1 MSFGR
6 ECGLYIGTRYQGQK
20 AVAEQALSAPGKQE
34 HVAGNLRGPANRQ
47 TDWPSIYLTCLLIGF
62 AGLNMTIYATSLWP
76 YTTWVTKQADVAWL
90 GYALAGTSLGSI
102 LADPLFGWWQQ
113 KTNSKPPLLFG
124 FAVTLIGNIL
134 YALLPIF
141 PEAAIL
147 YVLVIS
153 RIFLG
158 FSSSAIGLLRTFVS
172 MNTLEKDR
180 LLGTAALSIGL
191 TLGLSLGPVV
201 QMAAIPLGEEGF
213 TLFGILMDQYT
224 VPAILM
230 SILCIVN
237 LIIIQFYLH
246 ENFAGFAGEIGDDGE
261 AKEDPSLPPYDKVAL
276 GVLFYIW
283 CLMMTASASEY
294 THEVITK
301 HGILQSVQCVLS
313 AIAAILLMK
322 TRIRNIDNRIQ
333 LSFALCLFLFAS
345 LFLFPW
351 PFFEPAQDFP
361 VPPGQNPHQ
370 CDAAC
375 LKRRV
380 PMWLYFFSL
389 AFCYGPAASIGVT
402 VTNSLATLVVG
413 PRKQALIQGWMT
425 AAGSLSSFLWPLGA
439 TEAFKMDGMRTISLA
454 NTSFY
459 LIGLVLIVFY
469 RKRLLPLVIP
479 GRSMDFA
486 A

>member
-1 MSFGR
+1 MVFFRMKIEES
-6 ECGLYIGTRYQGQK
+6 LNSKPHTSW
-20 AVAEQALSAPGKQE
+20 V
-34 HVAGNLRGPANRQ
+34 
-47 TDWPSIYLTCLLIGF
+47 SIYLSCIIIGF
-62 AGLNMTIYATSLWP
+62 GGLNMTIFATSLWP

-124 FAVTLIGNIL
+124 FAITLIGNL
-134 YALLPIF
+134 MYALLPIF

-153 RIFLG
+153 RICLG

-201 QMAAIPLGEEGF
+201 QMACIPIGEKGITILG
-213 TLFGILMDQYT
+213 IIINQYT
-224 VPAILM
+224 VPGILM
-230 SILCIVN
+230 SILCLINLFIVYFF
-237 LIIIQFYLH
+237 LK
-246 ENFAGFAGEIGDDGE
+246 ENFVGFAAEIDEQGEKKE
-261 AKEDPSLPPYDKVAL
+261 AAKLPPYDKVAL

-294 THEVITK
+294 TIAAPLTMAMYGWNSHEVITK
-301 HGILQSVQCVLS
+301 HGILQSVQCVFS
-313 AIAAILLMK
+313 AIASILLIK
-322 TRIRNIDNRIQ
+322 TRIKKIDNRIQ
-333 LSFALCLFLFAS
+333 LSFALCLFIFAS
-345 LFLFPW
+345 LSLFPW
-351 PFFEPAQDFP
+351 PFFEKAVDYPLQDGQS
-361 VPPGQNPHQ
+361 PPQ
-370 CDAAC
+370 CDADC
-375 LKRRV
+375 LKRKA

-389 AFCYGPAASIGVT
+389 AFCYGPAAAIGVA
-402 VTNSLATLVVG
+402 VTNTLATLVIG

-439 TEAFKMDGMRTISLA
+439 TEAFKMDGMMTISLA
-454 NTSFY
+454 NTAFY
-459 LIGLVLIVFY
+459 LLGLLLIIIF
-469 RKRLLPLVIP
+469 RKRLVPLITN
-479 GRSMDFA
+479 
-486 A
+486 